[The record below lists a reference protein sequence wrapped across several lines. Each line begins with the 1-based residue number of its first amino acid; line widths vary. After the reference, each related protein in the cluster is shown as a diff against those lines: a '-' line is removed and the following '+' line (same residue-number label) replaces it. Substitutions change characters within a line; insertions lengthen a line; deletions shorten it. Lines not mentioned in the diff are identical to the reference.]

1 MLEELKEAVL
11 EANLALHRYGLV
23 KATSG
28 NVSARD
34 RASGLIAIK
43 PSGYEYSKL
52 TRETI
57 VVVDPEGKVVE
68 GGLTPSA
75 DTASHLYVYGHMDEI
90 HGIAHTHSPYATSFA
105 LRGETIPICLTAL
118 AMEFGRE
125 IPVSDFAVIGGEEI
139 GKAIVERYN
148 GCPAILMRNHGVFT
162 IGENPQAALKAAVML
177 EEAAQ
182 TVHYAMLRGA
192 VRTLPERVI
201 EESYLFYQKVYG
213 QKQPPAD
220 IQKKN

>member
-1 MLEELKEAVL
+1 MLEELKETVC
-11 EANLALHRYGLV
+11 EANLALYHNGLV

-28 NVSARD
+28 NVSGRD
-34 RASGLIAIK
+34 IATGLIAIK

-52 TRETI
+52 TADKI
-57 VVVDPEGKVVE
+57 VIVDPDGKIVE
-68 GGLTPSA
+68 GGLKPSV
-75 DTASHLYVYGHMDEI
+75 DTTSHLYVYSHMDEI

-105 LRGETIPICLTAL
+105 LRGETIPLCLTTL

-139 GKAIVERYN
+139 GMAIVERYN

-162 IGENPQAALKAAVML
+162 IGDNSQAALKAALML

-182 TVHYAMLRGA
+182 TVHYAMLRGE
-192 VRTLPERVI
+192 VGRLPEAVI
-201 EESYLFYQKVYG
+201 EESYLFYRKAYG
-213 QKQPPAD
+213 QK
-220 IQKKN
+220 